1 MEPNIQDKFNIDR
14 LRFIDNL
21 HTTNRQLPIC
31 SKIVEELRNRQIPKS
46 ILTSKLFKWSFEQE
60 QNNEEYSNDRGKLT
74 NKGRPTTAI
83 NHYLN
88 LCESLNLIAKV
99 GSVYSS
105 TRLSSVLSSF
115 NQQQF
120 HLTFGAKLFYLFQ
133 LFSIDADGLILIMEI
148 LSKGMIL
155 NQNELQKEF
164 SKGLQQRLQYKRQYS
179 TGTAKFNIGNKLIR
193 VQMLWRSPEK
203 YAEHMVAP
211 RCEWL
216 KTLGLVKIERN
227 GSSTS
232 YELSQVGSAIF
243 NTLPVIHDVGGS
255 RDINLKWMEENF
267 FSTFGDILDDK
278 KKDSKTLNLTS
289 LTQALAGSLMNVKSS
304 NSFRLPALD
313 TFLYMCIYLSEYCNI
328 YINIAELTLLFKE
341 GLDFDGKKF
350 FLKEGGRV
358 NESYITSI
366 LL

>member
-1 MEPNIQDKFNIDR
+1 MESNTQDKFNIDR

-21 HTTNRQLPIC
+21 HTTNRQLAIC
-31 SKIVEELRNRQIPKS
+31 SKIVEELKNRQVPKS
-46 ILTSKLFKWSFEQE
+46 ILTSKLFKWSYEQE
-60 QNNEEYSNDRGKLT
+60 GNNEEYLGDRGKLT

-115 NQQQF
+115 SQQGFQ
-120 HLTFGAKLFYLFQ
+120 LTFGAKLFYLFQ
-133 LFSIDADGLILIMEI
+133 LFSIDADGLILILEI
-148 LSKGMIL
+148 LSKDIPL

-164 SKGLQQRLQYKRQYS
+164 SKGLHQRLQYKRQYS
-179 TGTAKFNIGNKLIR
+179 SGTAKFNIGNKLIR
-193 VQMLWRSPEK
+193 VQMLWRSPDK

-216 KTLGLVKIERN
+216 KTLGLVNIERN
-227 GSSTS
+227 GSSAS
-232 YELSQVGSAIF
+232 YKLTKIGSAIF
-243 NTLPVIHDVGGS
+243 NSLPIIHDVGGS
-255 RDINLKWMEENF
+255 RDINSKWMEEKF
-267 FSTFGDILDDK
+267 FSTVGNFLDEK
-278 KKDSKTLNLTS
+278 VIANNTFNLTLLNKALSES
-289 LTQALAGSLMNVKSS
+289 LINVKSS

-313 TFLYMCIYLSEYCNI
+313 TFLFMCIYLSEYSHI
-328 YINIAELTLLFKE
+328 YVNIAELSLLFRQ
-341 GLDFDGKKF
+341 GLDFEGKKF